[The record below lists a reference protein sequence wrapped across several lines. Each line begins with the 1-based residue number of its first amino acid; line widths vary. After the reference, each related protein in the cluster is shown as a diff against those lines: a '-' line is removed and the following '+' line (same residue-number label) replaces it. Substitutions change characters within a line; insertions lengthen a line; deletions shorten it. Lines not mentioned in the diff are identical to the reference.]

1 MAKNN
6 RVKFTSSKGRAQ
18 YPWLNEPD
26 TAFGN
31 EPKYKTNLIADDASA
46 LVKMIEDVA
55 EKEFGKDWKKARMP
69 YKSDEDTGETVFIT
83 KSKYVPN
90 FFDASGQNLVGSQ
103 VPKIWGGSVIKV
115 GGFIAAYSV
124 SGSKGVTLQLTKVQ
138 VIDPVS
144 SGESSG
150 DGFDSV
156 EGGFVAED
164 ILQEAFDESETTEEA
179 QSADRF

>member
-1 MAKNN
+1 MAQTN
-6 RVKFTSSKGRAQ
+6 RVKFTSGKGRAQ
-18 YPWLNEPD
+18 YPWLNQPD

-46 LVKMIEDVA
+46 LVKMIEKVA
-55 EKEFGKDWKKARMP
+55 ETEFGGDWKKARMP
-69 YKSDEDTGETVFIT
+69 FKSDEDTGETVFIT

-90 FFDASGQNLVGSQ
+90 FFDSTGQNLVGEQ

-115 GGFIAAYSV
+115 GGFIAPYSV
-124 SGSKGVTLQLTKVQ
+124 SGSKGITLQLTKVQ

-144 SGESSG
+144 NGETNG

-156 EGGFVAED
+156 EGGFVADD
-164 ILQEAFDESETTEEA
+164 ILQDTFDAPETTEEA